1 MMPFKIKIMRS
12 LPLFSLNFA
21 VYDPKTPQNALRA
34 SFLSTFST
42 TAEQVSETGIFNLF
56 QIVVDTIVFPNIASV
71 GNQTHPPLCR
81 KVVGKKR
88 KSTCNNPERQV
99 KVDSFRSLFLDLR
112 IAGKSEEIS
121 L

>member
-1 MMPFKIKIMRS
+1 MMPFKVKIMRS

-56 QIVVDTIVFPNIASV
+56 QIVVDAIVFPIMASV
-71 GNQTHPPLCR
+71 GNQTHLPVCR
-81 KVVGKKR
+81 KVGKKR

>member
-1 MMPFKIKIMRS
+1 M
-12 LPLFSLNFA
+12 NFA

-56 QIVVDTIVFPNIASV
+56 QIVIDMIVFPNIASV

-81 KVVGKKR
+81 KVVGKSVTVHATTLK
-88 KSTCNNPERQV
+88 
-99 KVDSFRSLFLDLR
+99 
-112 IAGKSEEIS
+112 GK
-121 L
+121 